1 MKTIAEQLNVK
12 EFPFSIKDKN
22 GNIIYIEHED
32 GYWYKSEF
40 DSNNNRLYFE
50 DSFGVW
56 FKYEYDLRGNKIY
69 FEDSDGNI
77 EDKRV
82 TKLTLDQI
90 AEKFGIEVSR
100 LKIKK

>member
-22 GNIIYIEHED
+22 GNIIYIEYED

-82 TKLTLDQI
+82 TKLTLYQI

>member
-22 GNIIYIEHED
+22 GNIIYIENED